1 MNKDYS
7 ELFHRRMMN
16 MSKKIYV
23 GNLSYDTT
31 EESLRTLFATHGEVV
46 SVRAIT
52 DRMTGRSKGFAFV
65 EMADDSEAKAAIN
78 ALNGTDLDGRSIKV
92 NEAVDKA
99 RDGYGQNNYS
109 NRRY

>member
-1 MNKDYS
+1 
-7 ELFHRRMMN
+7 

-31 EESLRTLFATHGEVV
+31 EESLRTLFAAHGEVV
-46 SVRAIT
+46 SVKSIS

-65 EMADDSEAKAAIN
+65 EMENDSEAKAAIN
-78 ALNGTDLDGRSIKV
+78 AINGQDVDGRSLKV
-92 NEAVDKA
+92 NEALDKP
-99 RDGYGQNNYS
+99 RDNGGSSNYS